1 MLWVLFLTV
10 TPCLFACVSAVLQVL
25 EVALDE
31 YKQRHADDNTDPDEM
46 ILSAGDY
53 LLRVLEPVQQQRTL
67 RNYIL
72 LGAAGVGGLVTAGLL
87 LRRLWGAAGSRDSS
101 SSDKGISDRS
111 SIGGVTG
118 SSSSSSLHG
127 AGGTAMSSEVRR

>member
-1 MLWVLFLTV
+1 
-10 TPCLFACVSAVLQVL
+10 VL

-31 YKQRHADDNTDPDEM
+31 YKQRHADENTDPDEM

-67 RNYIL
+67 RNYVL

-87 LRRLWGAAGSRDSS
+87 LRRLWGAGGSRDSS
-101 SSDKGISDRS
+101 SGSSGNGSSDRS
-111 SIGGVTG
+111 SIHSSHAARGISIGGISG
-118 SSSSSSLHG
+118 SSSRS
-127 AGGTAMSSEVRR
+127 